1 MPLLPV
7 ASVVYGPDDLLAAAR
22 ALIDSSSRRIID
34 DPEIDVS
41 CRAGC
46 SACCSQAVPASAAE
60 VRAVLGAI
68 DRLEPDRRRVV
79 AERIERASQRLHQ
92 AGVTARDFTEAGAD
106 PQARFAVAA
115 RYFEADVAC
124 PLLDDGVCSI
134 RPDRPLA
141 CREYLVTSDPKHCA
155 PPGESADQVV
165 RIRSATDVVGGF
177 AEVAASFNET
187 KHYILAFA
195 LADAAAN
202 GAPERPEPQARSGP
216 RTAALLTAR
225 TIAGSD

>member
-34 DPEIDVS
+34 DPE
-41 CRAGC
+41 
-46 SACCSQAVPASAAE
+46 
-60 VRAVLGAI
+60 
-68 DRLEPDRRRVV
+68 
-79 AERIERASQRLHQ
+79 
-92 AGVTARDFTEAGAD
+92 
-106 PQARFAVAA
+106 
-115 RYFEADVAC
+115 EADVAC